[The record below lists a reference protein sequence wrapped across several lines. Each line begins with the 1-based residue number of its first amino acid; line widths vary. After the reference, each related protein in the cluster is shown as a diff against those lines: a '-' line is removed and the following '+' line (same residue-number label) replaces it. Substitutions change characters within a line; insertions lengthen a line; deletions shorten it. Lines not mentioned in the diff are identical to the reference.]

1 MLKDK
6 FEFREIQQ
14 DEITQAVRIEQICFP
29 PHEACKEEHMT
40 ERIQKVPELFFVAVD
55 KETGKVAGFLN
66 GIATNDEKFRDDF
79 FIDADLNEP
88 TGKHVMLLGLDVLP
102 EYRGQGLAR
111 EIVSQYVERERQKGR
126 EKLILTC
133 LPKLVEMYIK
143 MGFQDDG
150 ISGSTWGNEEW
161 HEMSYLIPKS
171 KYVSKAKALFRE
183 GYNCAQSVFLAFED
197 LYSFDRTTA
206 LKLSSSFGGGMGR
219 LREVCGAVSGMFM
232 VAGVLYGYDSPT
244 DHDAKKN
251 HYARIQELAK
261 KFEEANGSIVCRDLL
276 GLGKTKDSPNP
287 DHRTE
292 SYYKKRPCAELV
304 EMAAAIMEEY
314 IVKSEKMC

>member
-1 MLKDK
+1 MLKEK
-6 FEFREIQQ
+6 FEFREIKK
-14 DEITQAVRIEQICFP
+14 DEIAQAVQLEQICFP

-55 KETGKVAGFLN
+55 KASGKIAGFLN
-66 GIATNDEKFRDDF
+66 GIATNDEKFRDEF
-79 FIDADLNEP
+79 FTDAGLNEP
-88 TGKHVMLLGLDVLP
+88 AGKHVMLLGLDVLP

-111 EIVSQYVERERQKGR
+111 EIVSQYVERERQRGR

-133 LPKLVEMYIK
+133 LAEKVEMYIK

-150 ISGSTWGNEEW
+150 ISESTWGNEEW
-161 HEMSYLIPKS
+161 HEMSYIIPRS

-183 GYNCAQSVFLAFED
+183 GYNCAQAVFLAFED
-197 LYSFDRTTA
+197 VYSIDRETA

-244 DHDAKKN
+244 DHGAKKD

-261 KFEEANGSIVCRDLL
+261 EFEKENGSILCRDLL
-276 GLGKTKDSPNP
+276 NLGEGKDSPNP
-287 DHRTE
+287 EHRTE

-304 EMAAAIMEEY
+304 EMAAAIMEDY
-314 IVKSEKMC
+314 ISKNA

>member
-6 FEFREIQQ
+6 FEFREIKQ
-14 DEITQAVRIEQICFP
+14 DEIAQAVQIEQICFP

-66 GIATNDEKFRDDF
+66 GIATNEEKFRDEF
-79 FIDADLNEP
+79 FTDADLNEP

-111 EIVSQYVERERQKGR
+111 EIVSQYVERERVKSR

-143 MGFQDDG
+143 MGFQDEG
-150 ISGSTWGNEEW
+150 MSASTWGNEEW
-161 HEMSYLIPKS
+161 HEMSYLIPQS
-171 KYVSKAKALFRE
+171 KYVAKAKALFRE
-183 GYNCAQSVFLAFED
+183 GYNCSQAVFLAFED
-197 LYSFDRTTA
+197 LYPIDRTTA

-232 VAGVLYGYDSPT
+232 VAGVFYGYDSPV
-244 DHDAKKN
+244 DHDAKKD

-261 KFEEANGSIVCRDLL
+261 EFEEANGSIVCRDLL
-276 GLGKTKDSPNP
+276 GLGKAKESPNP
-287 DHRTE
+287 EHRTE

-304 EMAAAIMEEY
+304 EMAVAIMEEY
-314 IVKSEKMC
+314 IEKNSGLC